1 MDNERIEERIV
12 NNIRALALDMIKEAG
27 NGHPGVVMSAAP
39 LIYTLYAH
47 HLNFD
52 VKNPEYFNRD
62 RFVLSCGHAS
72 ALLYATLYM
81 AGYDISLDDLKGFR
95 KINSKMPGHPE
106 IDVTPGVEMTTGPL
120 GEGFAS
126 AVGIAMGEAK
136 AAQELNDE
144 NNKIIDHYTYVLV
157 SDGDLMEGVSYEAA
171 SLAGTLK
178 LNKLIVLYDKNN
190 VTLDHTT
197 DITFDEDIRKRFEA
211 CNWNVIEVN
220 DGDNVDKINNA
231 IKEAKNSSKPSIII
245 VDTIIVKYSKYQGQ
259 NEAHGMKLDKEEITS
274 IKEKLEVRD
283 IPFTVSTE
291 AIDYFRNL
299 INNRCH
305 HISEYYQEILDN
317 IDSDKRKYLDYL
329 MNKNKNIDI
338 SNFGG
343 GINEKESPRD
353 TSSKILNEMVKKH
366 PYVIGGSADLFA
378 STKTYINDGDDFSS
392 KNYSGKNIFF
402 GVREHAMGAIANGL
416 AIYGYRPYISTFLAF
431 SDYLRPSIR
440 LAAIMNLP
448 VVYIFSHD
456 SISIGE
462 DGPTHQPVEQ
472 LESLRIIP
480 NLEVFRPA
488 DANEVI
494 GSYKTI
500 YEKPTGPAVIALSK
514 NPLNVFETVNINNIS
529 DGGSIVKEYERE
541 MDGILISSGEDVHLA
556 IAVANN
562 LKIKGIDLRVVS
574 IPCINR
580 FTKMD
585 MKKYDEILPVEKKK
599 IVIST
604 EVEDAW
610 HKIIYN
616 KEYLITLDQFGL
628 SGSQNDIYKNFGYD
642 IDTLTAK
649 VEELLK

>member
-245 VDTIIVKYSKYQGQ
+245 VDTIIGKYSKYQGQ

-448 VVYIFSHD
+448 FVYIFSHD

-462 DGPTHQPVEQ
+462 DGPTD
-472 LESLRIIP
+472 R
-480 NLEVFRPA
+480 
-488 DANEVI
+488 
-494 GSYKTI
+494 K
-500 YEKPTGPAVIALSK
+500 
-514 NPLNVFETVNINNIS
+514 
-529 DGGSIVKEYERE
+529 
-541 MDGILISSGEDVHLA
+541 
-556 IAVANN
+556 
-562 LKIKGIDLRVVS
+562 RVV
-574 IPCINR
+574 
-580 FTKMD
+580 
-585 MKKYDEILPVEKKK
+585 
-599 IVIST
+599 
-604 EVEDAW
+604 
-610 HKIIYN
+610 
-616 KEYLITLDQFGL
+616 
-628 SGSQNDIYKNFGYD
+628 
-642 IDTLTAK
+642 
-649 VEELLK
+649 